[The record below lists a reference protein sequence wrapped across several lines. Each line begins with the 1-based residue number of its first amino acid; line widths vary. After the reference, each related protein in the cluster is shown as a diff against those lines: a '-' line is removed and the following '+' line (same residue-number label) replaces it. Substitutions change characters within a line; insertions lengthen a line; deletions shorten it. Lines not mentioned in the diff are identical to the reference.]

1 MIFWLNS
8 IVRWIRMTFQ
18 AVRNVRNRWAP
29 ELKQLSDNIEKLEE
43 SLAGTDDCVLDIYSL
58 EETHG
63 DRMTVLEEELTSV
76 KADIT
81 DLKDHL
87 NSVIKELNVITD
99 GGIEKKLELQEE
111 ELDAVKAENIEMRS
125 HFNSMIKQL
134 NGITALVNEK
144 HGHDVI
150 KQTFEIN
157 PPPNKGYNLRSY
169 DIDEDSFDMV

>member
-1 MIFWLNS
+1 MIFWLER
-8 IVRWIRMTFQ
+8 VFRGIRMAFR
-18 AVRNVRNRWAP
+18 AVQNVGNQWVP
-29 ELKQLSDNIEKLEE
+29 EIKRLNDNIDKLQE

-58 EETHG
+58 EETRG

-87 NSVIKELNVITD
+87 NSVLKELNVITD

-134 NGITALVNEK
+134 NGITTLVNKK
-144 HGHDVI
+144 HSHDVFE
-150 KQTFEIN
+150 QTFEIN

-169 DIDEDSFDMV
+169 DIGEDSFDT